1 MKSTFLGFALLI
13 TLSINAQENKSIGKL
28 DEKKKVYEVL
38 ASCGTCNFKMK
49 APGCPLAIKL
59 EGKYYF
65 VDGTKIDD
73 HGDAHA
79 DDGFCNAIKKA
90 KVQGSIKGDR
100 FNATYFE
107 IVKTKPLD
115 ATSTKE

>member
-1 MKSTFLGFALLI
+1 MKSIFLMSFLFLCTSVI
-13 TLSINAQENKSIGKL
+13 AQEKKSTGNF
-28 DEKKKVYEVL
+28 DKKKQVYEVL

-59 EGKYYF
+59 DDKYYF

-79 DDGFCNAIKKA
+79 DDGFCNVVKKA
-90 KVQGSIKGDR
+90 KVQGTIKGDR
-100 FNATYFE
+100 FTTTYFE
-107 IVKTKPLD
+107 II
-115 ATSTKE
+115 KEARVPESKN

>member
-1 MKSTFLGFALLI
+1 MKSAFLIMALLFSVGI
-13 TLSINAQENKSIGKL
+13 HAQEKKSTGKF
-28 DEKKKVYEVL
+28 DEKKKTYEVL

-59 EGKYYF
+59 ENKYYF

-79 DDGFCNAIKKA
+79 DDGFCNVIKKA
-90 KVQGSIKGDR
+90 KVQGTVKGDR
-100 FNATYFE
+100 FTASYFE
-107 IVKTKPLD
+107 II
-115 ATSTKE
+115 KEERASSSKD

>member
-1 MKSTFLGFALLI
+1 MKSAFLIMALLFSVG
-13 TLSINAQENKSIGKL
+13 TYAQEKKSTGKFDENKKT
-28 DEKKKVYEVL
+28 YEVL

-59 EGKYYF
+59 DGKYYF

-79 DDGFCNAIKKA
+79 DDGFCNVIKKA
-90 KVQGSIKGDR
+90 KVQGTVKGDR
-100 FNATYFE
+100 FTASYFE
-107 IVKTKPLD
+107 II
-115 ATSTKE
+115 KEERPSNSKD

>member
-1 MKSTFLGFALLI
+1 MKSAFLIMALLFSVG
-13 TLSINAQENKSIGKL
+13 TYAQEKKSTGKF
-28 DEKKKVYEVL
+28 DEKKKTYEVL

-59 EGKYYF
+59 DGKYYF

-79 DDGFCNAIKKA
+79 DDGFCNVIKKA
-90 KVQGSIKGDR
+90 KVQGIVKGDR
-100 FNATYFE
+100 FTASYFE
-107 IVKTKPLD
+107 II
-115 ATSTKE
+115 KEERPSNSKD

>member
-1 MKSTFLGFALLI
+1 MKYLAIAFLCFVATVSSAQEKKST
-13 TLSINAQENKSIGKL
+13 GKF
-28 DEKKKVYEVL
+28 DEKKKTYEVL

-59 EGKYYF
+59 DGKYYF

-79 DDGFCNAIKKA
+79 DDGFCNVIKKA
-90 KVQGSIKGDR
+90 KVQGTVKGDR
-100 FNATYFE
+100 FTASYFE
-107 IVKTKPLD
+107 II
-115 ATSTKE
+115 KETRPSDSRDSK